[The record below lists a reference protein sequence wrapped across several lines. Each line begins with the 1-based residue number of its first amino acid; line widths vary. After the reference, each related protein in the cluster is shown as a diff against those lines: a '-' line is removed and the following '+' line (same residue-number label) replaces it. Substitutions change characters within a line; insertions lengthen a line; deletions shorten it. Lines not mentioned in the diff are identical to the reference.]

1 MKKLL
6 QTIILTSISFSFVGC
21 AYHTTRSYTYGS
33 PERVV
38 VEKQPIII
46 NQAPRY
52 QPVRRAAPVYAPVP
66 EFQTVSF
73 VCY

>member
-6 QTIILTSISFSFVGC
+6 QTIILTAVSYSLVGC
-21 AYHTTRSYTYGS
+21 AFHTTRSYTYGS
-33 PERVV
+33 PERLV

-46 NQAPRY
+46 NQTPQY
-52 QPVRRAAPVYAPVP
+52 QPARRASPVYLPAP
-66 EFQTVSF
+66 EYQTVSL

>member
-1 MKKLL
+1 MKKTL

-21 AYHTTRSYTYGS
+21 AFHTTRSYTYGS
-33 PERVV
+33 SERLV

-46 NQAPRY
+46 NQAPYY
-52 QPVRRAAPVYAPVP
+52 QPVRRASPVYSQVP
-66 EFQTVSF
+66 EYQTVSL